1 MPNRHQDRGLN
12 MRDGKIIILADG
24 DPDGSNISA
33 LILGALTYPVP
44 EIIAAGKVYEG
55 IAPLYKQ
62 DGQFI
67 WNDDDLGRPKPF
79 KEGTKVSDRCL
90 RTISMIRA
98 RSASASTPS
107 DHSPE
112 EGAERLV
119 S

>member
-1 MPNRHQDRGLN
+1 

-33 LILGALTYPVP
+33 LILGALTYLVP

-79 KEGTKVSDRCL
+79 KRYKGLGSMSPDDFYDSVLDPQVRAL
-90 RTISMIRA
+90 RQITLQKKERVIGIMI
-98 RSASASTPS
+98 
-107 DHSPE
+107 D
-112 EGAERLV
+112 L
-119 S
+119 